1 MSLIQAMPKM
11 AMAATMPDL
20 KTTPFGTVCTWVRVA
35 SRMMPPKPSMNIW
48 MMTLMSIGFSM
59 PGIVRMAGSMATTT
73 MLTSARMKS
82 STELRAAG
90 GSSSFR
96 VVLVV
101 LRMRSRQTGSC
112 MRRWYSGSS
121 FNSLPRRRL

>member
-1 MSLIQAMPKM
+1 
-11 AMAATMPDL
+11 MPDL

-48 MMTLMSIGFSM
+48 MMTLISIAFSM
-59 PGIVRMAGSMATTT
+59 PLMVRICGTMATIT
-73 MLTSARMKS
+73 MHTSARIKS

-90 GSSSFR
+90 GSCSFK

-101 LRMRSRQTGSC
+101 LKMRSRQTGSC

-121 FNSLPRRRL
+121 CNSLPRRRL